1 MPGSND
7 FSMAPDIMESAYDTP
22 SSSTPTLT
30 RRSTSAIP
38 KMTSIVGEATVQK
51 PKGIATRPTNV
62 GNLGDPYTNLPK
74 VYTRGNFEQVALKR
88 KYGEDASWWD
98 KQKFKSYLKSDQ
110 GIADRNDYIAS
121 ENAEELKS
129 YQDYARALSAQSK
142 ERMLAAKRKF
152 DVAVAKFD
160 QPVEET
166 QVQAP
171 VPAPTPVKK
180 PTVVPRSDAEWNRIA
195 KDNGFTDMKEVAA
208 WQAANGLEDDG
219 KFGNNSSAYF
229 KQNGMGKYQRNPVQ
243 TEPETFVQRTP
254 TSTTPAQKQS
264 TPETPTAKVFNL
276 DTFATN
282 NNLSDFRNFN
292 GKRVVRYDPLGRG
305 DWFVDE
311 QGNSYKADG
320 LLGTLGEQ
328 IPADDHRYNTELQ
341 RKFNTMHSKIQAAY
355 QKQGGTMNRINYFQ
369 QGGAAPQQ
377 DIKAQVTALV
387 QAAMQ
392 GDQKATQ
399 QVNQIM
405 EAAKAGDQQAMQLAQ
420 LMEQVVKELQGQ
432 ATSAKWGA
440 KLGYIKSLKY
450 AKGGKT
456 CPACEAKKVE
466 MKACGGKKAPKKYD
480 GGWMELLPIYGTIQ
494 SGKRFFKDPSWRGAG
509 EFALDLVGDAALLTG
524 VGAGAGAALKA
535 AKAAKAAGVVAK
547 TAKTGKAYRAA
558 KAVANSY
565 PGRMVTTGSRTQQ
578 AALDAARL
586 SKINPAHREMVNLV
600 EQVGTNVGSGI
611 GTMAPIKMLDSW
623 NGGEFSNK

>member
-7 FSMAPDIMESAYDTP
+7 FSMAPDIMESEYDTP

-30 RRSTSAIP
+30 RRNTPAIP
-38 KMTSIVGEATVQK
+38 KMTPIVEGATVQK
-51 PKGIATRPTNV
+51 PKGIAVKPTNV

-74 VYTRGNFEQVALKR
+74 VYTRGNFEQVALKQ

-98 KQKFKSYLKSDQ
+98 KQKFKGYLKSDQ

-121 ENAEELKS
+121 ENAKELKS

-142 ERMLAAKRKF
+142 ERMLAAKRQF

-166 QVQAP
+166 QT
-171 VPAPTPVKK
+171 PTNPVKPVK
-180 PTVVPRSDAEWNRIA
+180 PAITPRSNAEWNRIA
-195 KDNGFTDMKEVAA
+195 QENGFADMEEVAA
-208 WQAANGLEDDG
+208 WQAANGLTNDG

-243 TEPETFVQRTP
+243 TEPETYVPSGYVELSRPDGSTFVQRTP
-254 TSTTPAQKQS
+254 TSTTLVQKQS

-276 DTFATN
+276 DTFAKN

-450 AKGGKT
+450 SKGGKT

-466 MKACGGKKAPKKYD
+466 MKACGGKKASKK
-480 GGWMELLPIYGTIQ
+480 
-494 SGKRFFKDPSWRGAG
+494 
-509 EFALDLVGDAALLTG
+509 
-524 VGAGAGAALKA
+524 
-535 AKAAKAAGVVAK
+535 
-547 TAKTGKAYRAA
+547 
-558 KAVANSY
+558 
-565 PGRMVTTGSRTQQ
+565 
-578 AALDAARL
+578 
-586 SKINPAHREMVNLV
+586 
-600 EQVGTNVGSGI
+600 
-611 GTMAPIKMLDSW
+611 
-623 NGGEFSNK
+623 